1 MMRFFASGGSVGML
15 PVALFTPLSA
25 AVSAVLF
32 LAIFVA
38 ISYSPLATAQSTSE
52 RAGFSEAEVKAAF
65 VSHLFNFIRWPDG
78 RSPEVVCVFQADAIS
93 TALSQLASA
102 GKSRVRSIEL
112 VTSDNPDAGRCDA
125 LLMTRGQTLSEESA
139 FAMDR
144 PVLTIS
150 DKRGFAVSGGMVELE
165 RLSSRVGLVIN
176 RNVLESAGFMASSKL
191 LSLSRVL
198 GGSDD

>member
-1 MMRFFASGGSVGML
+1 ML
-15 PVALFTPLSA
+15 PVALSTPLSA
-25 AVSAVLF
+25 AVSAALC

-38 ISYSPLATAQSTSE
+38 MSYSPLATAQSTSE

-78 RSPEVVCVFQADAIS
+78 RSPEVVCVLQADAIS
-93 TALSQLASA
+93 TALSQLAAA
-102 GKSRVRSIEL
+102 GRSRVRSIEII
-112 VTSDNPDAGRCDA
+112 TSDNPDAGRCDA
-125 LLMTRGQTLSEESA
+125 LLMTRAQTLSGDGA

-150 DKRGFAVSGGMVELE
+150 DKRGFAVSGGMIELE

-191 LSLSRVL
+191 LSLSRVV